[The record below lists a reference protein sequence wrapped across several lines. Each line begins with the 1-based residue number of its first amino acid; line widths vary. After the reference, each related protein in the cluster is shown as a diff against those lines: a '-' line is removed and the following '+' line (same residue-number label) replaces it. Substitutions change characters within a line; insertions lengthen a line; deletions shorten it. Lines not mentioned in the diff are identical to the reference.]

1 MVKEWDFENEENKM
15 KLRKKKYQTLF
26 SCLMAFFG
34 LFWPFLAF
42 FGLFWPFLVYCKM
55 TFQIRNFPKICNII
69 THISNQYQNSLR
81 IHNIMQR
88 LYESTSCTEIPY

>member
-1 MVKEWDFENEENKM
+1 MKTKAKGDYMVKEWDFENEENKM

-42 FGLFWPFLVYCKM
+42 FGLF
-55 TFQIRNFPKICNII
+55 
-69 THISNQYQNSLR
+69 
-81 IHNIMQR
+81 
-88 LYESTSCTEIPY
+88 